1 MRRARPLGRLGRIL
15 VVLSLGACAGLTQ
28 QQSDR
33 MKEAQEIANE
43 TTKLYGVPHVSVFNY
58 DRLSPNAA
66 AGYAGH
72 QSWILLSRSALDE
85 TTFAPVLAHEL
96 GHATLRH
103 DYDVEL
109 RVARPTMADYWKAR
123 QQRELDANA
132 RAVEI
137 MVRVM
142 KKTQPEALLM
152 LATYFADA
160 NTSRGGPA
168 DRSAGRPHASVRSAA
183 RSHDSFPRRLESRG
197 RVREGDRQPAFV
209 SLQRHRSGAGPR
221 MSD

>member
-1 MRRARPLGRLGRIL
+1 VRHGRPLGRLGWIL
-15 VVLSLGACAGLTQ
+15 GVLSLGACAGLTQ

-142 KKTQPEALLM
+142 KKKEPEALLM

-160 NTSRGGPA
+160 NTSRGGLPIGLPA
-168 DRSAGRPHASVRSAA
+168 AHMHPCDQLQDLTTRFPGDWSREVTCEKATGTRPLFPYSGTDRELG
-183 RSHDSFPRRLESRG
+183 LE
-197 RVREGDRQPAFV
+197 
-209 SLQRHRSGAGPR
+209 
-221 MSD
+221 